1 VNGSSQ
7 RQLPVISRR
16 RFVFVGLAGAL
27 TLVAARA
34 WQPAADN
41 GNRALTAD
49 AADVVRSLIPAFL
62 DGALPANEPEQ
73 RDAIE
78 RTLTNVEAAIAGL
91 PPTSRN
97 ELSTLF
103 SLLSIAPMRL
113 VFAGIDGGW
122 ANASRE
128 DVDVFLARLK
138 NSRLSM
144 KRAAYDALHQLI
156 MAAWYADPRTWASI
170 GYPGPPRLA

>member
-1 VNGSSQ
+1 M
-7 RQLPVISRR
+7 
-16 RFVFVGLAGAL
+16 FVGLAGAL
-27 TLVAARA
+27 TLVAVRA
-34 WQPAADN
+34 WQPTADF
-41 GNRALTAD
+41 GSRALT
-49 AADVVRSLIPAFL
+49 PAFL
-62 DGALPANEPEQ
+62 DGALPAQEPDR
-73 RDAIE
+73 RDAIA

-91 PPTSRN
+91 PPTARN

-103 SLLSIAPMRL
+103 SLLSLAPMRL

-122 ANASRE
+122 VDANRE

-138 NSRLSM
+138 NSRWSV

-170 GYPGPPRLA
+170 GYPGPPRLT

>member
-1 VNGSSQ
+1 M
-7 RQLPVISRR
+7 ISRR

-27 TLVAARA
+27 TLVAVRA
-34 WQPAADN
+34 WQPTTDS
-41 GNRALTAD
+41 GRRALTTD
-49 AADVVRSLIPAFL
+49 AGDVVRSLIPAFL
-62 DGALPANEPEQ
+62 DGALPAHEPER
-73 RDAIE
+73 RDAIA

-91 PPTSRN
+91 PPTARN

-103 SLLSIAPMRL
+103 SLLSLAPLRL
-113 VFAGIDGGW
+113 VFAGIGGGW
-122 ANASRE
+122 VDANRE
-128 DVDVFLARLK
+128 DVDVFVARLK
-138 NSRLSM
+138 NSRWSV